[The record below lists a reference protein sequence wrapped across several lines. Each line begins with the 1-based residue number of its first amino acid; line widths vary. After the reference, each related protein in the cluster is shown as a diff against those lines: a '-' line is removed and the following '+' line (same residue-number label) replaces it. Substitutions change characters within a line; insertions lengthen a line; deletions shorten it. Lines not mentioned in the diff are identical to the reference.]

1 MLGLLDPLEPLD
13 PSNVIRTRHV
23 KQVDHLGNHQRI
35 NPGAQRKYLFLLLG
49 DQEDQ
54 GFMNES
60 GFSTHVHR
68 STVATAFDPLAHSS
82 RPNGHGGAP
91 VE

>member
-1 MLGLLDPLEPLD
+1 MLGLLDPLDPLD

-35 NPGAQRKYLFLLLG
+35 NPGDQRKYLFLLLG

-54 GFMNES
+54 YFMNKS
-60 GFSTHVHR
+60 VFFPHVHR
-68 STVATAFDPLAHSS
+68 SKGTTPLDPLAERS
-82 RPNGHGGAP
+82 RPNGHRSAQD
-91 VE
+91 E